1 MSSVSKRGEDAFR
14 LLFEAAPDAILVVD
28 SGGRVRLNNAEAERL
43 LDAAPGELRGIS
55 VERLVPIA
63 TRRHHVQLRE
73 GFQTETRRRPMG
85 MGLALKAVKLSGHEF
100 PVEISLAPTQSD
112 DGNEVIVILRDV
124 SERLNARRTE
134 RELVRANALARVS
147 QLALRERD
155 FDRVVK
161 HAIESARIP
170 LGADVVAIFGL
181 EASDETLRCHGAVG
195 SLAMMIYDAR
205 IEKTQAMLSG
215 AVLEGGAPLLVGDT
229 TTSSVAICPVL
240 LGAGIRSLVI
250 APVGDRE
257 RISGLLIAG
266 SATKH
271 HFTTDDVAFLEAV
284 ANIASNALQRSV
296 AEEKLLLSQRL
307 DSLGQLTGGVAHDF
321 NNLLTVISGNLQI
334 LEETELP
341 DPLARRAIASA
352 HRASK
357 RGAELTA
364 KLLAFSRRQTLR
376 PTSVAIP
383 ELLTSF
389 RDLVGRTLGP
399 NIAIQ
404 IEAASSVPAVLADSG
419 QLETAL
425 LNLSVNSRDAMA
437 GGGTLHIEASAVD
450 LTADD
455 VQSIDDWPAGR
466 YVRISVTDTGTG
478 MNRETL
484 SRAFEPFFTT
494 KGIGKGSGLGLSMVY
509 GFAKQSHGHVTAYSE
524 VGKGTTINL
533 FLPVAVGAPNET
545 TTLSEAA
552 FAPSGSEHVLVVE
565 DDADVMK
572 VAVYFLEA
580 LGYTVF
586 RAHNRRTAIAR
597 IRTYPGIELLFTDVV
612 LVGDETGPKVASA
625 LQKIKPTLRVLYAS
639 GYARSALPLQFGLND
654 DISFLRKPYSRDQLG
669 RAIQQ
674 ALKR

>member
-1 MSSVSKRGEDAFR
+1 MRDTIKPSEDAFK

-28 SGGRVRLNNAEAERL
+28 SGGRIRLNNTEAERL

-63 TRRHHVQLRE
+63 TRRHHSQLRE
-73 GFQTETRRRPMG
+73 GFQTQAQRRPMG

-100 PVEISLAPTQSD
+100 PVEISLAPTHSD

-155 FDRVVK
+155 FDTVGQ
-161 HAIESARIP
+161 HAIECARLP
-170 LGADVVAIFGL
+170 LGADLVVIFGQ
-181 EASDETLRCHGAVG
+181 EASDEGLRCHGAVG
-195 SLAMMIYDAR
+195 ALASLVTNAR

-215 AVLEGGAPLLVGDT
+215 AVFQGGAPLLVGDT
-229 TTSSVAICPVL
+229 STSSIVICPVL
-240 LGAGIRSLVI
+240 LDAGIRSLVI

-257 RISGLLIAG
+257 RISGLLVAG
-266 SATKH
+266 STTTH
-271 HFTTDDVAFLEAV
+271 HFTTDDVAFLEAI

-307 DSLGQLTGGVAHDF
+307 ESLGQLTGGVAHDF

-334 LEETELP
+334 LEEAELP
-341 DPLARRAIASA
+341 DPFARRAIASA

-357 RGAELTA
+357 RGAELTS
-364 KLLAFSRRQTLR
+364 KLLAFARRQTLR
-376 PTSVAIP
+376 PSAVPIE
-383 ELLTSF
+383 ELLASF
-389 RDLVGRTLGP
+389 RDLLARTLGP
-399 NIAIQ
+399 NIEIQ
-404 IEAASSVPAVLADSG
+404 VEAESSLPAALADSG

-425 LNLSVNSRDAMA
+425 LNLAVNSRDAMA
-437 GGGTLHIEASAVD
+437 SGGTLYIEATAVD

-455 VQSIDDWPAGR
+455 VQSVDDWPAGR
-466 YVRISVTDTGTG
+466 YVRISVTDTGAG

-509 GFAKQSHGHVTAYSE
+509 GFAKQSRGHVTAYSE
-524 VGKGTTINL
+524 VGTGTTINL
-533 FLPVAVGAPNET
+533 FLPVAAGASHEAT
-545 TTLSEAA
+545 TVR
-552 FAPSGSEHVLVVE
+552 APASAPTGSERVLVVE
-565 DDADVMK
+565 DDADVMN
-572 VAVYFLEA
+572 VAVNFLQT

-586 RAHNRRTAIAR
+586 KASSRRTAIAR
-597 IRTYPGIELLFTDVV
+597 IRANADIELLFTDVV
-612 LVGDETGPKVASA
+612 LSGDETGPKVATA
-625 LQKIKPTLRVLYAS
+625 LQKLKPTLRVLYAS
-639 GYARSALPLQFGLND
+639 GYARSALPLQFGLD
-654 DISFLRKPYSRDQLG
+654 EDISFLRKPYSRDQLG
-669 RAIQQ
+669 RAIRQ

>member
-1 MSSVSKRGEDAFR
+1 MRDTIKQTEDAFK

-28 SGGRVRLNNAEAERL
+28 SRGRIRLNNTEAERL
-43 LDAAPGELRGIS
+43 LDAAAGELRGMS

-63 TRRHHVQLRE
+63 SRRHHGQLRE
-73 GFQTETRRRPMG
+73 GFQTEARRRPMG

-100 PVEISLAPTQSD
+100 PVEISLAPAQSA

-134 RELVRANALARVS
+134 RELVRANALARIS

-161 HAIESARIP
+161 HAIECTCPP

-181 EASDETLRCHGAVG
+181 ETNEEALRFHGAVG
-195 SLAMMIYDAR
+195 ALAMLIADAR

-215 AVLEGGAPLLVGDT
+215 AALEGGAPLLVGDT
-229 TTSSVAICPVL
+229 ATSSVAICAVL
-240 LGAGIRSLVI
+240 LQAGIRSLVI
-250 APVGDRE
+250 APVGDGE
-257 RISGLLIAG
+257 RISGLLLAG
-266 SATKH
+266 SATAH

-284 ANIASNALQRSV
+284 ANIASNAMQRSV

-307 DSLGQLTGGVAHDF
+307 ESLGQLTGGVAHDF

-334 LEETELP
+334 LDETELP
-341 DPLARRAIASA
+341 DPFARRAIASA

-376 PTSVAIP
+376 PSAVPMPQLLASFR
-383 ELLTSF
+383 ELLA
-389 RDLVGRTLGP
+389 RTLGP
-399 NIAIQ
+399 NIEIQ
-404 IEAASSVPAVLADSG
+404 VEADSSLPPALVDSG

-425 LNLSVNSRDAMA
+425 LNLAVNSRDAMSS
-437 GGGTLHIEASAVD
+437 GGTLRIEASVVN

-455 VQSIDDWPAGR
+455 VQSIDDWPTGR
-466 YVRISVTDTGTG
+466 YVRISVTDTGSG

-484 SRAFEPFFTT
+484 RRAFEPFFTT
-494 KGIGKGSGLGLSMVY
+494 KAIGKGSGLGLSMVY
-509 GFAKQSHGHVTAYSE
+509 GFAKQSRGHVTAYSE
-524 VGKGTTINL
+524 AGTGTTINL
-533 FLPVAVGAPNET
+533 FLPVAIDAPHEAPMVSESGA
-545 TTLSEAA
+545 
-552 FAPSGSEHVLVVE
+552 APIGSERVLVVE
-565 DDADVMK
+565 DDTDVMK
-572 VAVYFLEA
+572 VAVHFLEM
-580 LGYTVF
+580 LGYSVF
-586 RAHNRRTAIAR
+586 TANNRRAAVAR
-597 IRTYPGIELLFTDVV
+597 IRANPSIDLLFSDVV
-612 LVGDETGPKVASA
+612 LAGHETGPKVAAA

-639 GYARSALPLQFGLND
+639 GYARRALPLQFGVNED
-654 DISFLRKPYSRDQLG
+654 VRFLRKPYSRDELG
-669 RAIQQ
+669 HAIRQ

>member
-1 MSSVSKRGEDAFR
+1 MNRGEDAFR
-14 LLFEAAPDAILVVD
+14 LLFYAAPDAILVVD
-28 SGGRVRLNNAEAERL
+28 STGRIRLNNTEAERL

-73 GFQTETRRRPMG
+73 GFHTEARRRPMG

-100 PVEISLAPTQSD
+100 PVEISLAPTHSD
-112 DGNEVIVILRDV
+112 EGSEVIVILRDV

-155 FDRVVK
+155 FDTVGQ
-161 HAIESARIP
+161 HAIECALLP
-170 LGADVVAIFGL
+170 LGADVVAIFGQ
-181 EASDETLRCHGAVG
+181 ETSDEALRCHGAVG
-195 SLAMMIYDAR
+195 TLASLVTYAR
-205 IEKTQAMLSG
+205 IKKTQAMLSG
-215 AVLEGGAPLLVGDT
+215 TVLKGGVPLLVGDT
-229 TTSSVAICPVL
+229 STSGVAICPVL
-240 LGAGIRSLVI
+240 LEAGIRSLVI

-257 RISGLLIAG
+257 RISGLLVAG
-266 SATKH
+266 STTPH
-271 HFTTDDVAFLEAV
+271 HFTTDDVAFVEAI
-284 ANIASNALQRSV
+284 ANIASNAMQRSV

-307 DSLGQLTGGVAHDF
+307 ESLGQLTGGVAHDF

-334 LEETELP
+334 LQETELP
-341 DPLARRAIASA
+341 DPFAKRAIASA

-376 PTSVAIP
+376 PSAVPIP
-383 ELLTSF
+383 ELLASF
-389 RDLVGRTLGP
+389 RDLLARTLGP
-399 NIAIQ
+399 NIEIQ
-404 IEAASSVPAVLADSG
+404 VEAESPLPSALADSG

-425 LNLSVNSRDAMA
+425 LNLAVNSRDAMA
-437 GGGTLHIEASAVD
+437 SGGTLHIEASAVN
-450 LTADD
+450 LSTSD
-455 VQSIDDWPAGR
+455 VQSIDDWHAGR
-466 YVRISVTDTGTG
+466 YVRISVTDTGAG

-533 FLPVAVGAPNET
+533 FLPVAVGERKRITAINESKPVPT
-545 TTLSEAA
+545 
-552 FAPSGSEHVLVVE
+552 GSEHLLVVE
-565 DDADVMK
+565 DDADVMN
-572 VAVYFLEA
+572 VAVNFLEA

-586 RAHNRRTAIAR
+586 TAKSRRTAITR
-597 IRTYPGIELLFTDVV
+597 IRANPNIELLFTDVV
-612 LVGDETGPKVASA
+612 LAGNETGPSVATA
-625 LQKIKPTLRVLYAS
+625 LQKLKPALRVLYAS
-639 GYARSALPLQFGLND
+639 GYARSALPLQFGLHD

-669 RAIQQ
+669 RAIRQ

>member
-1 MSSVSKRGEDAFR
+1 MSNISRRSDDAFK

-28 SGGRVRLNNAEAERL
+28 SSGHIRLNNAEAERL
-43 LDAAPGELRGIS
+43 LDAAPGELRGLS

-63 TRRHHVQLRE
+63 TRRHHSQLRQS
-73 GFQTETRRRPMG
+73 FRALPRRRPMG

-100 PVEISLAPTQSD
+100 PVEISLAPANSD
-112 DGNEVIVILRDV
+112 DGNDVIVIMRDV

-147 QLALRERD
+147 QLALRERE

-161 HAIESARIP
+161 HAIESARAP
-170 LGADVVAIFGL
+170 LGADVVAIFGV
-181 EASDETLRCHGAVG
+181 EASDEALRCHGAVG
-195 SLAMMIYDAR
+195 ALAMMISDVR
-205 IEKTQAMLSG
+205 IEKRQAMLTG
-215 AVLEGGAPLLVGDT
+215 TVLEGGAPLLVGDT
-229 TTSSVAICPVL
+229 SSSSVAICPVL
-240 LGAGIRSLVI
+240 LDAGIRSLVI

-257 RISGLLIAG
+257 RISGLLISG
-266 SATKH
+266 SATAH

-284 ANIASNALQRSV
+284 ANIASNAMQRSV

-307 DSLGQLTGGVAHDF
+307 ESLGQLTGGVAHDF

-341 DPLARRAIASA
+341 DPFARRAIASA

-376 PTSVAIP
+376 PTAVAIP
-383 ELLTSF
+383 ELLASF

-399 NIAIQ
+399 NIAIEV
-404 IEAASSVPAVLADSG
+404 EAASSLPAALADSG

-455 VQSIDDWPAGR
+455 VHSIDDWPAGR
-466 YVRISVTDTGTG
+466 YVRISVTDTGAG

-524 VGKGTTINL
+524 IGKGTTINL
-533 FLPVAVGAPNET
+533 FLPVAVGTRFETTLLSESVSAPN
-545 TTLSEAA
+545 
-552 FAPSGSEHVLVVE
+552 GSEGVLVVE
-565 DDADVMK
+565 DDVDVMNI
-572 VAVYFLEA
+572 AVNFLEA

-586 RAHNRRTAIAR
+586 SAHNRRAAMAHLR
-597 IRTYPGIELLFTDVV
+597 SNPGIELLFTDVV
-612 LVGDETGPKVASA
+612 LVGDETGPKVATA
-625 LQKIKPTLRVLYAS
+625 LRKIKPTLRILYAS
-639 GYARSALPLQFGLND
+639 GYARSALPLQFGVD
-654 DISFLRKPYSRDQLG
+654 AHISFLRKPYSRDQLG
-669 RAIQQ
+669 RAIRQ
-674 ALKR
+674 ALKH